1 MPVESIASLAMFKS
15 KGKNRKERNAASVG
29 ASIGA
34 SLGGKRGPFS
44 AGIGAGLGG
53 AAGYIA
59 GALTPGCGGTKL
71 LPDGGH
77 RDASDERRDEGVA
90 IPVDEE

>member
-1 MPVESIASLAMFKS
+1 MSVESIASLAMFKPKRTNS
-15 KGKNRKERNAASVG
+15 TERSAASVG

-44 AGIGAGLGG
+44 AGLGAGLGG

-59 GALTPGCGGTKL
+59 GALTPDCGGRKL
-71 LPDGGH
+71 LPDGGQ
-77 RDASDERRDEGVA
+77 RDARDERRDEGVA
-90 IPVDEE
+90 IPVAEE